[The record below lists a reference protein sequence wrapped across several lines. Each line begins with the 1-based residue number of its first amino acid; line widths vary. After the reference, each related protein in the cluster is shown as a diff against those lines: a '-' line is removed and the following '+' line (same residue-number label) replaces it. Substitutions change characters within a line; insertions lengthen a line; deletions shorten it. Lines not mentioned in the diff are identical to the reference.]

1 MSRAPAF
8 VSTGAANFSAK
19 SAMGLQYACTIAA
32 RASAQFAWVR
42 LSASTVEGVHAARSA
57 VVLAYVSTI
66 AVGASARNAEAL
78 RCARTFGFDP
88 TAENV

>member
-57 VVLAYVSTI
+57 AVLAYVSTV
-66 AVGASARNAEAL
+66 AAGASARNAEAP

-88 TAENV
+88 TAVNA